1 VQHKAKKRKRK
12 RKRKEDIKHI
22 KSSTAGSL
30 TRWSQKGIRCKLCS
44 SCHWTCWNRRHCLSI
59 VLVLMTQDGVDWC
72 DWTQDRYFRAGGRG
86 DIGYYIG
93 GSLSAVS
100 TSLTEERVEISID
113 AGQKASTRDS
123 GWDQLVESFSKSRGC
138 RLHLCSRIV
147 GRHVSDR
154 HKADSR
160 MRFHSV
166 QCLVLI
172 SEPEPVASVESSTSR
187 RRSGCSRGSGGG
199 CLVWC
204 SQRLI
209 RYFVLRSGDEM
220 VGVLVLVLVPALY

>member
-1 VQHKAKKRKRK
+1 MQHKAKK

-160 MRFHSV
+160 MRF
-166 QCLVLI
+166 QCSMFGTYKWARACCECRVKHESASQWLQQRQRRGVPSLV
-172 SEPEPVASVESSTSR
+172 
-187 RRSGCSRGSGGG
+187 
-199 CLVWC
+199 
-204 SQRLI
+204 
-209 RYFVLRSGDEM
+209 
-220 VGVLVLVLVPALY
+220 